1 MPRMQTLL
9 RGAVGGLALFGAASV
24 WAATQ
29 QPCLTA
35 ASSPGNITVSP
46 ILGGGQ
52 TYCQSAFGW
61 SDTWFAA
68 NQPAT
73 YDQHM
78 DVFSGDN
85 APSFSYTTATGT
97 KVGSGNQ
104 YNFISPFL
112 DGGTLNAQF
121 IGSNWSVVQPN
132 GDIKVVGNTGTST
145 IFLPTPDT
153 TDPVTAGVTLTILTT
168 VGSSGITESFTFTN
182 NTGGTI
188 TPSFD
193 DYYNFHANGSL
204 NAGDTMCPT
213 TAYSAGTVT
222 TNGLTSAAC
231 SPIVKNGSMFGSLT
245 PGGPVVLPTAVA
257 LDTAFN
263 VLNMVN
269 GTNPFANNGPCTG
282 DCAADLLWTFGPLA
296 NGASTTF
303 VVNKNFQR
311 LVPEPATLAL
321 LGAGLIG
328 LRLFRRRG

>member
-68 NQPAT
+68 SQPAV
-73 YDQHM
+73 YDQHQ

-85 APSFSYTTATGT
+85 APSFFYQTATGAT
-97 KVGSGNQ
+97 VGSGNQ

-112 DGGTLNAQF
+112 DGGTLNAQN
-121 IGSNWSVVQPN
+121 IGSNWQVVS
-132 GDIKVVGNTGTST
+132 DIVVTANTATST
-145 IFLPTPDT
+145 VNLPGTGG
-153 TDPVTAGVTLTILTT
+153 GVTLTILTT
-168 VGSSGITESFTFTN
+168 VGTSGITEAFTFTN

-188 TPSFD
+188 TPFFD

-204 NAGDTMCPT
+204 NTGDTMCPT
-213 TAYSAGTVT
+213 TTFSGGTVT
-222 TNGLTSAAC
+222 TTGLVSAAC

-257 LDTAFN
+257 LDTATN
-263 VLNMVN
+263 VLADIAN
-269 GTNPFANNGPCTG
+269 GLPYSNNGPCTG
-282 DCAADLLWTFGPLA
+282 DCAADLLWALGPLA